1 MSLEPLGTLPHAVT
15 FRKRCECFGVFF
27 PITFGGLTM
36 PPSWIFFQNWLVI
49 FFCSGRG
56 SMKAW
61 QNPKPHRGVGQW
73 GWQRD
78 PSHLPWQQPAEQGA
92 VFAHRLCRCHWR
104 RAEKPELTASIR
116 HDWPFPPFPPSP
128 FCGQCL
134 SVVSCP
140 RCSSRRQRW
149 ENRERTGWFC
159 IAQSLQSAKP
169 EAWEPGI
176 PISSSTPTQL
186 TGSSQPPVQPAA
198 DSAPRAQ
205 EADTSDH
212 KLILSGASATE
223 FRNFPSVNPAGLFLL
238 SQGFAAS
245 QSLSHL

>member
-1 MSLEPLGTLPHAVT
+1 MLWHSGKDASVLGFFSQLLLEAWPCHPHEYFSRT
-15 FRKRCECFGVFF
+15 GWWYFF
-27 PITFGGLTM
+27 VQVEAARRPGKIPNPTEVLASGD
-36 PPSWIFFQNWLVI
+36 
-49 FFCSGRG
+49 GRG
-56 SMKAW
+56 I
-61 QNPKPHRGVGQW
+61 PPT
-73 GWQRD
+73 
-78 PSHLPWQQPAEQGA
+78 LPWQQPAEQGA

-104 RAEKPELTASIR
+104 RAEKPELTASVR
-116 HDWPFPPFPPSP
+116 HDWPFPPFPLSP

-176 PISSSTPTQL
+176 PISSSTPMQL